1 MSYKLQNNTVK
12 EMQEF
17 NLTGNVVPIS
27 WFHFIKYDNG
37 KPRTK
42 AIMLLADILYWYRP
56 TNVRDEHT
64 GQFLRVEQKFK
75 ADMLQKQYGQYAELF
90 GYSKNQVK
98 SAIDYLVEEGYLHR
112 EFRNIKVM
120 GRSVNNVMYLE
131 PKVDKIKEI
140 TFDKVE
146 NIPSPNRNK
155 EGGVIDVGTNTKT
168 TTQTST
174 KNNNGHHQSAK
185 VQPIIYAKTI
195 ADDECYSA
203 IKYYNHRYY
212 MINDKFLALKV
223 NQWQQVKDK
232 FEKVMDEQG
241 LTVDDMKSVIDRYF
255 CVVDSND
262 YNILHFISGDI
273 IKHQLASLGLAH
285 YSEVN

>member
-1 MSYKLQNNTVK
+1 MSYKLQNKTVK
-12 EMQEF
+12 KMQEF

-37 KPRTK
+37 KPRSK
-42 AIMLLADILYWYRP
+42 AIMILADILYWYRP

-75 ADMLQKQYGQYAELF
+75 ADMLQKQYAQYAELF

-140 TFDKVE
+140 TFDKIE
-146 NIPSPNRNK
+146 NIPSPNRNE
-155 EGGVIDVGTNTKT
+155 EGDVIDVGTNTKT

-174 KNNNGHHQSAK
+174 KNNNGHQQSAK
-185 VQPIIYAKTI
+185 AYPYYHKYAKL
-195 ADDECYSA
+195 ADDELYSVVEYYNNIYA
-203 IKYYNHRYY
+203 RENESNLYLKPHQWGNVRKTLKYYLYE
-212 MINDKFLALKV
+212 L
-223 NQWQQVKDK
+223 Q
-232 FEKVMDEQG
+232 
-241 LTVDDMKSVIDRYF
+241 LTVDDMKQVIDKYF
-255 CVVDSND
+255 ADVESDH
-262 YNILHFISGDI
+262 NILHFISGDI
-273 IKHQLASLGLAH
+273 IKHRLVELGLAH
-285 YSEVN
+285 YSEVD